1 VTPELADAPFTA
13 LDDSLARLDQAV
25 SPLVGIVGP
34 VTHTTYVDDESSL
47 SHVACRLASGLR
59 TIGARTVEYGGGVA
73 PAADRA
79 RAAAIGEALERYS
92 GAFVPAEALRWT
104 TAAALG
110 AKAVAPERFALFHPR
125 QHDLPGFPFVPFTA
139 DLRIHWVEGR
149 RLPGGEPA
157 WLPAQ
162 LVYLRSPDPPTSAIG
177 FPTSN
182 GLACGA
188 TRDEAVLAG
197 LLELVERDAV
207 MLAWNNRLS
216 LPRLDWADDPELV
229 ALDRRFFARSGL
241 SYSVLDGSVFLGIPV
256 GIAVVHGPPG
266 ERTALAVGAGCGRTV
281 AAAWLKALSE
291 AFGVRRWL
299 RAHTLIDPERTIDD
313 PFEIGSFDDHML
325 YYASHAHARLAAF
338 LDESPQTT
346 ATRAVVPL
354 KAAAPRRLVEE
365 VVERLAQHDVSVY
378 AVDVTAPDV
387 RSLGLHVA
395 RVVCPELCALDVSH
409 GARYLGGRRLYHAV
423 NEAGLAA
430 RPLEPAELN
439 PLPHPFP

>member
-1 VTPELADAPFTA
+1 MTELADPPFTA
-13 LDDSLARLDQAV
+13 LDDSLRRLDESV

-34 VTHTTYVDDESSL
+34 VTHTTWTDDESSL
-47 SHVACRLASGLR
+47 VHVACRLASGLR
-59 TIGARTVEYGGGVA
+59 TIGERTVEYGGGVA
-73 PAADRA
+73 PKADRA

-92 GAFVPAEALRWT
+92 GAFVPGERLRRT
-104 TAAALG
+104 TATELGPAA
-110 AKAVAPERFALFHPR
+110 VSPERFALFHPR
-125 QHDLPGFPFVPFTA
+125 QHDLPGFPFVPFTR
-139 DLRIHWVEGR
+139 DLRLHFVDGWS
-149 RLPGGEPA
+149 LADGGPT

-188 TRDEAVLAG
+188 TLDEAVLAG

-216 LPRLDWADDPELV
+216 LPRLDWTEDPDLV
-229 ALDRRFFARSGL
+229 ALDRRFFRRSGL
-241 SYSVLDGSVFLGIPV
+241 EYSVLDGSVFLGIPV
-256 GIAVVHGPPG
+256 AIAVVHGPPG
-266 ERTALAVGAGCGRTV
+266 ERTALAIGAGCAPTV

-313 PFEIGSFDDHML
+313 PFEIASFDDHML
-325 YYASHAHARLAAF
+325 FYASHQHARLAEF
-338 LDESPQTT
+338 LDGSPETT
-346 ATRAVVPL
+346 ATQAVVPL
-354 KAAAPRRLVEE
+354 TATTPRRLVEE
-365 VVERLAQHDVSVY
+365 VVERLAEHHVTAY
-378 AVDVTAPDV
+378 AVDVTSPDV
-387 RSLGLHVA
+387 RSLGVRVA

-409 GARYLGGRRLYHAV
+409 GARYLGGRRLYHAAH
-423 NEAGLAA
+423 EAGLAS
-430 RPLEPAELN
+430 RPLPPTELN

>member
-1 VTPELADAPFTA
+1 VTVELADAFTP
-13 LDDSLARLDQAV
+13 LDDSLARLERAV
-25 SPLVGIVGP
+25 SPLVGIVGQ
-34 VTHTTYVDDESSL
+34 VTQTTYVDDESSL
-47 SHVACRLASGLR
+47 AHVACRLASGRR
-59 TIGARTVEYGGGVA
+59 TIGERTVEYGGGVA
-73 PAADRA
+73 PRANRA

-92 GAFVPAEALRWT
+92 GAFVPGAKLRRT

-110 AKAVAPERFALFHPR
+110 ASAVPPERFALFHPR
-125 QHDLPGFPFVPFTA
+125 QHELPAFPFVPFTR
-139 DLRIHWVEGR
+139 DLPLHFVAGWSLWDGS
-149 RLPGGEPA
+149 PA

-197 LLELVERDAV
+197 LLELAERDAV

-216 LPRLDWADDPELV
+216 LALLDWADDPELQ
-229 ALDRRFFARSGL
+229 ALDRRYFARSGL

-256 GIAVVHGPPG
+256 AIAIVHGPPG
-266 ERTALAVGAGCGRTV
+266 ERTALAVGAGCAPTV
-281 AAAWLKALSE
+281 GAAWLKALSE

-299 RAHTLIDPERTIDD
+299 RAHTLVDPERTIDD

-325 YYASHAHARLAAF
+325 FYATHDHARLAAF
-338 LDESPQTT
+338 LDESPRTT
-346 ATRAVVPL
+346 ATRDVAPL
-354 KAAAPRRLVEE
+354 AGTSPGRLVEE
-365 VVERLAQHDVSVY
+365 VVERLAEHDVAAY

-387 RSLGLHVA
+387 RSLDLRVA

-409 GARYLGGRRLYHAV
+409 GARYLGGRRLYHAAY
-423 NEAGLAA
+423 EAGLVA
-430 RPLEPAELN
+430 RPLEPADLN